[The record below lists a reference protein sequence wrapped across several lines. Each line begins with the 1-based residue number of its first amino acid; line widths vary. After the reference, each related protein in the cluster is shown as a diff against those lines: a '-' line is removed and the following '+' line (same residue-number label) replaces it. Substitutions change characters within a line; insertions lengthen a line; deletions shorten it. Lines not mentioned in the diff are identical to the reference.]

1 MPTPPGLRSPGLDAM
16 SSASR
21 PPLPTPS
28 ILPVLMA
35 VPYSPPARMSPTRWS
50 RSSKSLWFESR
61 STCRKS
67 EVPRLT
73 ENPRFLIYHHCF
85 RFLVPRTFLMSDQR
99 QLFGTDGI
107 RGIAG
112 EFPLTKQSTYLIGRA
127 LGHDLL
133 RNTPRPQAV
142 IGQDTRESSCWIADR
157 VSEGLAAVGVDVH
170 SAGVITTPGVAYLA
184 RSRKMA
190 AGVVI
195 SASHNPWTDNGI
207 KVFSGDGFKLTDA
220 RELAIEKEIFAQ
232 LENPASA
239 DDTALKVPR
248 PSLPGEAELRH
259 AYIKSLAASVSSD
272 LSKLRV
278 LVDCANGAATAE
290 APELFRT
297 LGIQATFTCTSPNGK
312 NINDGCGALHP
323 EILAK
328 AVAESNGKF
337 DLGVTFDGDA
347 DRALFCDAAGRVIN
361 GDAVLLAAARD
372 MRAQGKLKADT
383 VVSTTM
389 SNMGLEIALK
399 TSGVRMLR
407 ANVGDKYVLE
417 EMLKTGATLGGEQSG
432 HIIFRDEDS
441 TTGDGLLTALRLM
454 DIIVRAGRPLAELVA
469 DLKVFPQKIQ
479 NVRVREKVPFK
490 QVPAIQ
496 SAIEAAERELD
507 GNGRVVVRY
516 SGTEALARVMV
527 EADSKEK
534 MESVTA
540 AIAEEIQKA

>member
-1 MPTPPGLRSPGLDAM
+1 MIQWKAQKTRR
-16 SSASR
+16 ASFII
-21 PPLPTPS
+21 S
-28 ILPVLMA
+28 CCILLMN
-35 VPYSPPARMSPTRWS
+35 
-50 RSSKSLWFESR
+50 E
-61 STCRKS
+61 
-67 EVPRLT
+67 
-73 ENPRFLIYHHCF
+73 
-85 RFLVPRTFLMSDQR
+85 QR

-107 RGIAG
+107 RGVAG

-127 LGHDLL
+127 LGHDLV
-133 RNTPRPQAV
+133 RNIPRAQAV
-142 IGQDTRESSCWIADR
+142 IGQDTRESSRWIADR
-157 VSEGLAAVGVDVH
+157 VAEGLAAVGVDVH

-207 KVFSGDGFKLTDA
+207 KVFSGDGFKLTDD
-220 RELAIEKEIFAQ
+220 RELAIEKEIFALLQ
-232 LENPASA
+232 NPGSA

-248 PSLPGEAELRH
+248 PSLPGEAELRR
-259 AYIKSLAASVSSD
+259 AYINSLAESVKSD
-272 LSKLRV
+272 LSKLRI

-290 APELFRT
+290 APELFRA
-297 LGIQATFTCTSPNGK
+297 LGVQATFIHISPDGK
-312 NINDGCGALHP
+312 NINEQCGALHP
-323 EILAK
+323 ETLGRK
-328 AVAESNGKF
+328 VTESAGQF

-347 DRALFCDAAGRVIN
+347 DRALFCDASGRVIN

-372 MRAQGKLKADT
+372 MHAQGTLKADT

-389 SNMGLEIALK
+389 SNMGLEVALK
-399 TSGVRMLR
+399 NSGIRMLR

-432 HIIFRDEDS
+432 HIIFRDGDS
-441 TTGDGLLTALRLM
+441 TTGDGLLTALRVM
-454 DIIVRAGRPLAELVA
+454 DIIVRAGKSLADLIH

-479 NVRVREKVPFK
+479 NVRVREKVPFA

-496 SAIEAAERELD
+496 SAIIAAERELD

-527 EADSKEK
+527 EAESEAK
-534 MESVTA
+534 MEALTA
-540 AIAEEIQKA
+540 AIAAEIQKALGI

>member
-1 MPTPPGLRSPGLDAM
+1 M
-16 SSASR
+16 S
-21 PPLPTPS
+21 
-28 ILPVLMA
+28 
-35 VPYSPPARMSPTRWS
+35 
-50 RSSKSLWFESR
+50 E
-61 STCRKS
+61 
-67 EVPRLT
+67 
-73 ENPRFLIYHHCF
+73 
-85 RFLVPRTFLMSDQR
+85 QR

-107 RGIAG
+107 RGVAG
-112 EFPLTKQSTYLIGRA
+112 EYPLTKQSTFLIGRA
-127 LGHDLL
+127 LGHDLV
-133 RNTPRPQAV
+133 RAVPRAQAV
-142 IGQDTRESSCWIADR
+142 IGQDTRESSRWIADS

-220 RELAIEKEIFAQ
+220 RELAIEKEIFAL
-232 LENPASA
+232 LERAA
-239 DDTALKVPR
+239 AAVDDTALKVPG
-248 PSLPGEAELRH
+248 PSLPGEAGLRH
-259 AYIKSLAASVSSD
+259 AYIKSLAQSVSSD

-297 LGIQATFTCTSPNGK
+297 LGVQATFIHVSPDGK
-312 NINDGCGALHP
+312 NINEGCGALHP
-323 EILAK
+323 ATLGK
-328 AVAESNGKF
+328 TVAESGGEF

-347 DRALFCDAAGRVIN
+347 DRALFSDASGRVVN
-361 GDAVLLAAARD
+361 GDGVLLAAARD
-372 MRAQGKLKADT
+372 LHTQGKLRGDT

-399 TSGVRMLR
+399 NSGICMLR

-432 HIIFRDEDS
+432 HIIFRDGDS

-454 DIIVRAGRPLAELVA
+454 DIIVRSGQPLADLVG

-479 NVRVREKVPFK
+479 NVRVREKIPFA
-490 QVPAIQ
+490 QIPPIQAAID
-496 SAIEAAERELD
+496 AAERELD

-527 EADSKEK
+527 EAESEAK
-534 MESVTA
+534 MQALTA
-540 AIAEEIQKA
+540 GIATEIQKALGV